1 MVDGAAVLMSMI
13 WSLRAAGVWRDER
26 GVNMLDTGAHFYDT
40 YETSDGKWLAVG
52 AIEPQFYAEMR
63 RLAGLA
69 DDPALDS
76 QMAFYA
82 WPEMK
87 AKLAAMF
94 RTRTRDAWAA
104 IFDGTD
110 ACVSPVLSMA
120 EAPAYAHNVERGTFI
135 EADGVTQPAP
145 APRYSVTV
153 ADRPRM
159 AAGADTDAVLA
170 SIGYDAAR
178 VAALRKE
185 GIIF

>member
-1 MVDGAAVLMSMI
+1 MSMI
-13 WSLRAAGVWRDER
+13 WSMRAAGFWRDER

-69 DDPALDS
+69 DDADLDS

-82 WPEMK
+82 WPDMK
-87 AKLAAMF
+87 AKLAATF
-94 RTRTRDAWAA
+94 RTRTRDEWAA

-120 EAPAYAHNVERGTFI
+120 EAPAYAHNAARGTFI
-135 EADGVTQPAP
+135 ETDGVTQPAP
-145 APRYSVTV
+145 APRYSATVTDV
-153 ADRPRM
+153 PRM
-159 AAGADTDAVLA
+159 PADAASDAVLA